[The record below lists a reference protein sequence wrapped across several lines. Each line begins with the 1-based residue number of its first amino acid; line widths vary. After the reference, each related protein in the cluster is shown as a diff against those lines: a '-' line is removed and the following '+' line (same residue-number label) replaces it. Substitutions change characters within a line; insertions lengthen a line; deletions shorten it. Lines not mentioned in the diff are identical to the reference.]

1 MNKVE
6 YACFVNNT
14 GFGHAALGYISCLQT
29 LSVPLRIRPLH
40 PLNDT
45 SWMSSDDLSAIHRS
59 FIGEADISIWH
70 SIPPRWGGL
79 KRGRIKNVVVCTFEC
94 GQPPSDWIRLIN
106 RDGTHAMYPSE
117 FCRREFEA
125 AGVSIPGVT
134 VRHLVRD
141 CFFECHPR
149 GYSGGT
155 MVLLAVGAWKTRK
168 NWHNLIQGIASALR
182 SGIDLRLII
191 KTDKPSI
198 ASSEV
203 RRLVPEAMRE
213 RFLVVDGSL
222 TDRSMAGLY
231 ASCDAFICAS
241 RGEGF
246 CLPVAQAMAAGVPVI
261 STRSG
266 GIADFFDESCGTV
279 IDSAGIETLSMDGY
293 PQFSSK
299 AWPIITADSIGRAVG
314 QAFEKYHELISGS
327 ARVARI
333 RAGATFSRQAVCESM
348 KEVVGIT

>member
-1 MNKVE
+1 MTKVE

-29 LSVPLRIRPLH
+29 LSVPLRVRPLH

-45 SWMSSDDLSAIHRS
+45 SWMSSEDLTAIQGG
-59 FIGEADISIWH
+59 FVGEADTSIWQ

-79 KRGRIKNVVVCTFEC
+79 RRGRQRNVVVCTFEC
-94 GQPPSDWIRLIN
+94 GQPPSDWVRIVN
-106 RDGTHAMYPSE
+106 RDGTHALYPSA
-117 FCRREFEA
+117 FCQREFEA
-125 AGVSIPGVT
+125 AGVTIPGV
-134 VRHLVRD
+134 VVSHLVRE
-141 CFFECHPR
+141 CFFECQPR

-168 NWHNLIQGIASALR
+168 NWQNLIQGVVSVLK
-182 SGIDLRLII
+182 SGLDVRLMI
-191 KTDKPSI
+191 KTDKPAV
-198 ASSEV
+198 ASGEI
-203 RRLVPEAMRE
+203 RRLVPGDMKG
-213 RFLVVDGSL
+213 RFLIVDGNL

-266 GIADFFDESCGTV
+266 GIGDFFDESCGTV
-279 IDSAGIETLSMDGY
+279 IEPSGLETVSIDGY

-299 AWPIITADSIGRAVG
+299 TWPIITADSIGRAVG
-314 QAFEKYHELISGS
+314 QAFEKYPDLISGS
-327 ARVARI
+327 ARVARS
-333 RAGATFSRQAVCESM
+333 RASANFSRQVVCASM
-348 KEVVGIT
+348 KKAVGMP